1 MTTNTIKTEDG
12 YRRITISGAK
22 VEISISQ
29 KEVDSSIKANNDTKF
44 SREYD
49 SISEISLSGK
59 HKIAYGISR
68 ECTDIYNIE
77 ECQMIHRVPQT
88 ARVDSFIIIGEEL
101 FINVIEGD
109 KESIYDERGNLIE
122 ADRENHLDVVFGGC
136 GLLIKKTS
144 KKDGRE
150 KFYNFEG
157 YLVG

>member
-12 YRRITISGAK
+12 YRRITISGTK

-29 KEVDSSIKANNDTKF
+29 KEVDSGANANIDTKF

-49 SISEISLSGK
+49 GINMVSLSGK
-59 HKIAYGISR
+59 HKIAYGISK

-77 ECQMIHRVPQT
+77 ECQIIYRVPQI
-88 ARVDSFIIIGEEL
+88 ARIESFTIIGDEL
-101 FINVIEGD
+101 FINIIEGD

-144 KKDGRE
+144 KKDGCE